1 MYYYAVST
9 NSTRM
14 EGAAP
19 ELTYRLI
26 AGIPALL
33 PKGLLEQVNIVL
45 VSAKQK
51 QIAVELHGVCHV
63 IRDEIVVPAQ
73 GSREPLLIHYR
84 RQIHKAGYGRD
95 VLLPLL
101 LAQIAPVSR
110 VSVTEGYFQV

>member
-33 PKGLLEQVNIVL
+33 PKGLHEQVNIVL

-63 IRDEIVVPAQ
+63 IRDEVIEPTQ
-73 GSREPLLIHYR
+73 GTREPLLIHRR
-84 RQIHKAGYGRD
+84 RQIHQASHGSD
-95 VLLPLL
+95 ILLPLL
-101 LAQIAPVSR
+101 LAQVAPVR
-110 VSVTEGYFQV
+110 GVSVVEGDCQL